1 MRRNATA
8 VWNGTIKEGKGH
20 LTTQSTTLNQTQYSF
35 NSRFADGVGTN
46 PEELLAAAHA
56 GCFTMKLDAEL
67 SQAGYNPEELKTTSV
82 ITLDPNIGKITKS
95 ELTLTAK
102 VPGISEEE
110 FQAVRN
116 QFENQIVSS
125 NSTVAGIAENLAQ
138 NKMYFGNTEL
148 INKQMEIY
156 MSITREDIQR
166 VAKKYLTQDNRIILY
181 YLPKAN

>member
-95 ELTLTAK
+95 ELTPSAILANFWNSSSEI
-102 VPGISEEE
+102 PGTL
-110 FQAVRN
+110 AVR
-116 QFENQIVSS
+116 VLS
-125 NSTVAGIAENLAQ
+125 
-138 NKMYFGNTEL
+138 L
-148 INKQMEIY
+148 IHI
-156 MSITREDIQR
+156 
-166 VAKKYLTQDNRIILY
+166 
-181 YLPKAN
+181 